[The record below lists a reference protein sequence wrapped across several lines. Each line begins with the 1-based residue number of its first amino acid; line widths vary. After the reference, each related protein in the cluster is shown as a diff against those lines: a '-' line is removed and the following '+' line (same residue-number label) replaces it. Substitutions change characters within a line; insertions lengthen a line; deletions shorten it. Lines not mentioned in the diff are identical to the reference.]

1 MGLVRALVGA
11 SVFALCGSFE
21 YRVDLE
27 WDSKMSGLYAR
38 LFEDDDAGHGDL
50 AQAPVV
56 GMGMG
61 RQLTYSYAPVLNVS
75 TSRFGR
81 MNYTYFSP
89 PPFSFRESHNP
100 WVVLGSDLS
109 LYDASS
115 THLAGAYFFFDDES
129 YDGDALLYPSAV
141 DGIEGSFDD
150 GSLCL
155 VLKADPAM
163 PKASW
168 LNALRSVLYKAKE
181 SLTVKDRPNVHQR
194 LVWISLEDAEG
205 NRGDVFGINI
215 TLSTASTIITD
226 RSGVTLRDKA

>member
-11 SVFALCGSFE
+11 SPTRCGSFE
-21 YRVDLE
+21 YRV
-27 WDSKMSGLYAR
+27 GLIGLDVGVVRAALR
-38 LFEDDDAGHGDL
+38 DDDAGHVT

-61 RQLTYSYAPVLNVS
+61 RQLTWLLAVLGLRP
-75 TSRFGR
+75 SRWARFFH
-81 MNYTYFSP
+81 FSP
-89 PPFSFRESHNP
+89 PPFSFRVTA
-100 WVVLGSDLS
+100 WVVLAAVAAT
-109 LYDASS
+109 DARQP
-115 THLAGAYFFFDDES
+115 HLAGAYFFFDDES
-129 YDGDALLYPSAV
+129 YDGDALLYPSSV

-155 VLKADPAM
+155 VLKANPAM

-168 LNALRSVLYKAKE
+168 LSALRSVLYKAKE

>member
-100 WVVLGSDLS
+100 WVVLGSDLT

-181 SLTVKDRPNVHQR
+181 SLTVKDRPNVDQR

>member
-11 SVFALCGSFE
+11 SVFARCGSFE

-61 RQLTYSYAPVLNVS
+61 RQLTYSYSPVLNVS

-100 WVVLGSDLS
+100 WVVLGSDLT

-168 LNALRSVLYKAKE
+168 LSALRSVLYKAKE